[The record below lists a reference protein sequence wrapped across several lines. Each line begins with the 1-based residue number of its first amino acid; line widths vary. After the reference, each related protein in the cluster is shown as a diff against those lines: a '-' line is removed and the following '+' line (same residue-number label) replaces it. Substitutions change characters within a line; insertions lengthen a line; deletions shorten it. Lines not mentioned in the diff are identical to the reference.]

1 MVDELLDYLLT
12 PATQI
17 AITMGLAEVLKRTE
31 IFDAKLI
38 PVINLFIGLMCGLF
52 VYGFILQYGILKGV
66 MLGIAL
72 GLASGGLF
80 SGIKGFKVVMTDEE
94 KQ

>member
-1 MVDELLDYLLT
+1 MVDELLEYLLT
-12 PATQI
+12 PTAQI
-17 AITMGLAEVLKRTE
+17 AITIGLAEVLKRTG

-38 PVINLFIGLMCGLF
+38 PFINLFIGLMCGVF
-52 VYGFILQYGILKGV
+52 VYGLILQYGILKGV
-66 MLGIAL
+66 VLGVAL

-80 SGIKGFKVVMTDEE
+80 SGIKGFKCVMADEE